1 MYALGLNISNFSA
14 SGDLLSSL
22 QRVCGVKII
31 LTSLLSSS
39 LLPYSDFVLDSLNA
53 ELSFTFA
60 TRCLVHLQHKLRA
73 FPIFH

>member
-53 ELSFTFA
+53 ELS
-60 TRCLVHLQHKLRA
+60 
-73 FPIFH
+73 